1 MERFQGRYR
10 IPSNRM
16 PGWDYSGHGIYFI
29 TLCAEGKECIFGFIE
44 HKKMMLNHYGRIA
57 EEEWIKSETI
67 RREIELDAFV
77 IMPNHVHGIVILHPT
92 YIGNVGGEY
101 VDGIDDIN
109 GHIGKDGHVE
119 THGPVETHGRAS
131 LRADGIGRANDIKRA
146 KDNERADDNE
156 RANDI
161 KRANDNERDNG
172 NEYADDPGHVKS
184 NTPVADNNDH
194 SNHPR
199 FHRKSKS
206 LSSFIAGYKSSV
218 TTRINNFIDSC
229 NAKAP
234 FYPETHGRLETHGRA
249 SLRAKYSKSNR
260 LWQPNYYDHIIRN
273 DEEYMKIKEY
283 IQDNP
288 SKWKDDRFYK

>member
-29 TLCAEGKECIFGFIE
+29 TLCVEGRESIFGFID

-57 EEEWIKSETI
+57 EEEWIKSEAI

-92 YIGNVGGEY
+92 FTGVIGDEN
-101 VDGIDDIN
+101 DG
-109 GHIGKDGHVE
+109 
-119 THGPVETHGRAS
+119 
-131 LRADGIGRANDIKRA
+131 NDI
-146 KDNERADDNE
+146 E
-156 RANDI
+156 RAN
-161 KRANDNERDNG
+161 G
-172 NEYADDPGHVKS
+172 NEHADDPGHAKS

-199 FHRKSKS
+199 LHRKPKS

-218 TTRINNFIDSC
+218 TTRINNYIDSYM
-229 NAKAP
+229 AGAQ
-234 FYPETHGRLETHGRA
+234 THGQV
-249 SLRAKYSKSNR
+249 KYNKNNR

-288 SKWKDDRFYK
+288 SKWMDDRFYK